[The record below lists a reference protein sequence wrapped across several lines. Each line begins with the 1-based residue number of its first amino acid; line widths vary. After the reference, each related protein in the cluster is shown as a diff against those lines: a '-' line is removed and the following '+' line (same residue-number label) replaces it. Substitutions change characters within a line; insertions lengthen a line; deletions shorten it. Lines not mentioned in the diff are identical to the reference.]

1 MVVVAAAVRQQFL
14 LIRQDFNQD
23 EGLVLVLVL
32 MVVLVLVLMLV
43 LVLVLMLVLVM
54 VMVLVLVLRHKQPH
68 VHNNVFQPGSSWI
81 TSTTTP
87 SNRNVLYMRDVPTI
101 SHKIDEHEVPQ
112 SHFYI
117 AASMETGDARSESL
131 DTP

>member
-1 MVVVAAAVRQQFL
+1 VGAAEAAEAVAVRRQFL
-14 LIRQDFNQD
+14 LIHQDFNQD
-23 EGLVLVLVL
+23 EGLVLILFL
-32 MVVLVLVLMLV
+32 IPIPILILV
-43 LVLVLMLVLVM
+43 LVLVLP
-54 VMVLVLVLRHKQPH
+54 LVLRHKQHH

-117 AASMETGDARSESL
+117 AASMETSDARSESL